1 MDSLVPNLV
10 PNCRRHDDLWR
21 SAGRYRLWA
30 GSSYPT
36 SPMARIVRLLEIDLN
51 GSSFRIELG
60 GHVALADRDVPVA
73 VVRVDTLDDA
83 ERLET
88 LAGAMHAISFRW
100 KEGHDVSK
108 AITVDDFARRIAA
121 EPSRFLP
128 EAAIDRLGFRPKVA
142 TASKPAEARCDHCGH
157 PVTPGYPC
165 DVCGPVDNNIPG
177 KHD

>member
-1 MDSLVPNLV
+1 
-10 PNCRRHDDLWR
+10 
-21 SAGRYRLWA
+21 
-30 GSSYPT
+30 
-36 SPMARIVRLLEIDLN
+36 MARIVRLLEIELN

-108 AITVDDFARRIAA
+108 AITVGNFERMIAL

-128 EAAIDRLGFRPKVA
+128 EAAIDRLGLRPKD
-142 TASKPAEARCDHCGH
+142 KPAAKDSETRCEHCGH
-157 PVTPGYPC
+157 PVTRGFPC
-165 DVCGPVDNNIPG
+165 DVCGPG